1 MTDAIEQRVI
11 DTYDAVVHRSISGR
25 FVLLIIGVTLVVGIM
40 IGFAL
45 NAVTSAGTAGLSNSI
60 TGRTTVGFVQGG
72 R

>member
-1 MTDAIEQRVI
+1 MTDAIEQRV
-11 DTYDAVVHRSISGR
+11 TEAYDAVANRPIGGR
-25 FVLLIIGVTLVVGIM
+25 LVLLIVGATLVVGIM

-45 NAVTSAGTAGLSNSI
+45 NAVTSGGTAGLGSSI